1 MMPHDFRYHDYEFSE
16 YPTQRPL
23 PVLSAAQAA
32 AQERAWLTMQA
43 HPIKDT
49 IQYLQVMYERYPLGR
64 DLPDNLELLHRVA
77 YGAHPLFGAYAT
89 RRIAGFIRI
98 SHRPVDEF
106 WAMTLASDTFADYA
120 FTWGLASECADHA
133 ADCAALAGKPE
144 SVIAAWRTRAKQ
156 LMEPWKQLIG
166 YGRLRPEETD

>member
-1 MMPHDFRYHDYEFSE
+1 
-16 YPTQRPL
+16 
-23 PVLSAAQAA
+23 
-32 AQERAWLTMQA
+32 MQA

-106 WAMTLASDTFADYA
+106 WAMALASDTFADYA

-144 SVIAAWRTRAKQ
+144 PVITAWRTRARQ
-156 LMEPWKQLIG
+156 LEAPWKQLPA
-166 YGRLRPEETD
+166 YGRLRPEEAD

>member
-23 PVLSAAQAA
+23 PVLSPAQAA
-32 AQERAWLTMQA
+32 AQERAWLAMQA

-49 IQYLQVMYERYPLGR
+49 IQHLQVMYERYPLSR
-64 DLPDNLELLHRVA
+64 DLPDNLELLQRVA

-98 SHRPVDEF
+98 SHRPVAEF
-106 WAMTLASDTFADYA
+106 WAMTLASDTFADYG

-144 SVIAAWRTRAKQ
+144 PVITAWRIRARQ
-156 LMEPWKQLIG
+156 LEAPWKQLPA
-166 YGRLRPEETD
+166 YGRLRPEEAD

>member
-1 MMPHDFRYHDYEFSE
+1 MMPHDFRYHDYEFSQ
-16 YPTQRPL
+16 YPTERPL
-23 PVLSAAQAA
+23 PVLSPAQAA
-32 AQERAWLTMQA
+32 AQERAWLAMQA

-49 IQYLQVMYERYPLGR
+49 IQYLQVMYERYPLSR
-64 DLPDNLELLHRVA
+64 DLPDNLELLQRVA

-106 WAMTLASDTFADYA
+106 WAMTLASDSFADYP
-120 FTWGLASECADHA
+120 FTWSLAVECADHA
-133 ADCAALAGKPE
+133 AECASLAGQDDD
-144 SVIAAWRTRAKQ
+144 VIAAWRTRAQ
-156 LMEPWKQLIG
+156 RLHAAWKQLIG

>member
-1 MMPHDFRYHDYEFSE
+1 MMPHDFRYHDYEFSQ
-16 YPTQRPL
+16 YPTERPL
-23 PVLSAAQAA
+23 PVLSPAQAA
-32 AQERAWLTMQA
+32 AQERAWLAMQA

-49 IQYLQVMYERYPLGR
+49 IQCLQVMYERYPLSR
-64 DLPDNLELLHRVA
+64 DLPDNLELLQRVA

-98 SHRPVDEF
+98 SHRPVAEF
-106 WAMTLASDTFADYA
+106 WAMTLASDSFADYP

-133 ADCAALAGKPE
+133 ADCASLAGQDDD
-144 SVIAAWRTRAKQ
+144 VITAWRTRAQ
-156 LMEPWKQLIG
+156 GLHAAWKQLLA

>member
-1 MMPHDFRYHDYEFSE
+1 
-16 YPTQRPL
+16 
-23 PVLSAAQAA
+23 
-32 AQERAWLTMQA
+32 
-43 HPIKDT
+43 
-49 IQYLQVMYERYPLGR
+49 
-64 DLPDNLELLHRVA
+64 
-77 YGAHPLFGAYAT
+77 
-89 RRIAGFIRI
+89 
-98 SHRPVDEF
+98 
-106 WAMTLASDTFADYA
+106 MTLASDTFADYA